1 MARVADFVA
10 VAVREAVAV
19 AVPIAVPLAIRD
31 TVAVAVPLAG
41 SDTVPVSVPVT
52 SAIAAGY
59 AAATAGRTTATTGT
73 ATATRASTAAS
84 CQRRTGGHDDDGE
97 GEHEDSIGCH
107 SIPPGGPNRPHV
119 ADVSR
124 LTRTTAW
131 RWPEAA
137 SEMPASRLERKRA

>member
-1 MARVADFVA
+1 MAGVADFVA
-10 VAVREAVAV
+10 VAVREAVPVRLA
-19 AVPIAVPLAIRD
+19 IAVPLAIRD
-31 TVAVAVPLAG
+31 TVAVAIPLAG
-41 SDTVPVSVPVT
+41 GDTVPVSVT
-52 SAIAAGY
+52 SAIAAGN
-59 AAATAGRTTATTGT
+59 AAATAGRTTATTRT
-73 ATATRASTAAS
+73 AATTRASTAAAS
-84 CQRRTGGHDDDGE
+84 CQRRTRRHDDDGE

-131 RWPEAA
+131 RWLEAA